1 MLILKKLFSSPLIAW
16 SCLGVI
22 AILFISW
29 LSFGAG
35 QLAGAKWRAQQE
47 QVVGQKSWAETLPN
61 ILAAGAKGQL
71 ILAEDKT
78 VYIDP
83 AGARWQVS
91 DFKDRISQA
100 DLVALQTAKV
110 PIDGKIAITIEPTQA
125 AGAQVALASYM
136 RTTGNTALGI
146 LEIALAAALIL
157 FLVKILSRGNLFGDR
172 FNRAKKA
179 QRKTRFAD
187 VAGLTGPKG
196 EVTEIVEYL
205 RHPERFDKT
214 GARPP
219 TGILLFGPPGNGK
232 TLLAKAIAGE
242 ADAEF
247 IEQNASSFV
256 QLYVG
261 AGAMAVRTL
270 FREARKKRPCVIFID
285 EIDSVGGRREGG
297 GGGGGNDERLQT
309 LNALLA
315 ELDGFKGNEGLVVIA
330 ATNRVDD
337 LDDALTRP
345 GRFDRKVMV
354 GLPRRDDRLE
364 ILLVHGRK
372 IPNLTADMPRWARQ
386 TQGFSGADLANLM
399 NEAAIEAA
407 RRNCDVVG
415 DADFVL
421 ARDRILMGPKS
432 QAGRHNPEENRVI
445 AYHEAGHAVIRALKG
460 NGRVSKV
467 SILPRGKSLGV
478 TICETNEEDLLHT
491 REQIHTE
498 LLVLMGGRAAEK
510 VFCGR
515 VSTGAANDMQRASV
529 LCRDAM
535 KNYGFG
541 DFGAYIPEHKD
552 LIAEIERAAATW
564 LSAIYEE
571 AVDLLSNQQTAM
583 HSIAEQLLIDEEI
596 DGFVVETALGLI
608 PEPIAAVA

>member
-1 MLILKKLFSSPLIAW
+1 MPKLKKWISSPLIAL
-16 SCLGVI
+16 SCVGVI
-22 AILFISW
+22 ATLFFSW

-47 QVVGQKSWAETLPN
+47 SVVGQKGWAEAMPSV
-61 ILAAGAKGQL
+61 LASGAKGHL
-71 ILAEDKT
+71 IIADDKT
-78 VYIDP
+78 VYVDP
-83 AGARWQVS
+83 AGARWQIA
-91 DFKDRISQA
+91 DFKDRVSQS
-100 DLVALQTAKV
+100 DLTALQTAKV
-110 PIDGKIAITIEPTQA
+110 PIDGKITIAIEATQA
-125 AGAQVALASYM
+125 AGAQVALAAYM
-136 RTTGNTALGI
+136 KTTGNTAIGL
-146 LEIALAAALIL
+146 LEVALAATLIL
-157 FLVKILSRGNLFGDR
+157 FLVKMMSSRGDLFGGR
-172 FNRAKKA
+172 FSRAKKN
-179 QRKTRFAD
+179 QCKTRFAD
-187 VAGLTGPKG
+187 VAGLSGAKN
-196 EVTEIVEYL
+196 EVVEVVQYL
-205 RHPERFDKT
+205 RHPERFDRT

-219 TGILLFGPPGNGK
+219 TGILLYGPPGNGK

-247 IEQNASSFV
+247 LEQNASSFV

-261 AGAMAVRTL
+261 AGAMAVRGL

-297 GGGGGNDERLQT
+297 SGGGHDERLQT

-330 ATNRVDD
+330 ATNRIDD
-337 LDDALTRP
+337 LDEALTRP

-354 GLPRRDDRLE
+354 GLPRRHDRLE
-364 ILLVHGRK
+364 ILQVHGRK
-372 IPNLTADMPRWARQ
+372 IPNLTADMERWARQ
-386 TQGFSGADLANLM
+386 SQGFSGADLANLI

-407 RRNCDVVG
+407 RRDSDTVG

-421 ARDRILMGPKS
+421 ARDRVLMGPKS
-432 QAGRHNPEENRVI
+432 HSHRLNASENRVI
-445 AYHEAGHAVIRALKG
+445 AFHEAGHAVIRALRG
-460 NGRVSKV
+460 SGRVSKV

-478 TICETNEEDLLHT
+478 TISEDDEEELLHT
-491 REQIHTE
+491 REQIHAE

-515 VSTGAANDMQRASV
+515 VSTGAANDMQRASAIA
-529 LCRDAM
+529 RDAM

-541 DFGAYIPEHKD
+541 DFGPYIPEHKD

-571 AVDLLSNQQTAM
+571 AVDLLSNQRVAM
-583 HSIAEQLLIDEEI
+583 HRITEQLLIDEEI
-596 DGFVVETALGLI
+596 DGFVVEAALGLI
-608 PEPIAAVA
+608 PEPISSVA